1 MAKVA
6 DGIRYAERVVA
17 GEIVA
22 GEFVRP
28 ACQRFLDDLE
38 VRRRAGIYF
47 SEPRAQ
53 HILNFYKFVPHVK
66 GRWQASPL
74 S

>member
-6 DGIRYAERVVA
+6 DGIRYAEKVVA
-17 GEIVA
+17 GEIIACDLVKL
-22 GEFVRP
+22 
-28 ACQRFLDDLE
+28 ACQRFLDDLKNGE
-38 VRRRAGIYF
+38 KRGVFF

-66 GRWQASPL
+66 GNRNGDCS
-74 S
+74 